1 MLQRNTASRTSAITA
16 RLITSSTAW
25 PKPRV
30 TASTWRLNQAKKPRC
45 GGGLCFSI
53 SAHIAGVSVSATK
66 PDTATEITMVMA
78 NCL

>member
-1 MLQRNTASRTSAITA
+1 MLQRNPASSTSAITA

-30 TASTWRLNQAKKPRC
+30 TASTWRLNQAKNPRC
-45 GGGLCFSI
+45 GGGFCFSI
-53 SAHIAGVSVSATK
+53 TAHIAGVSVRARK
-66 PDTATEITMVMA
+66 PDTATEITIVTA